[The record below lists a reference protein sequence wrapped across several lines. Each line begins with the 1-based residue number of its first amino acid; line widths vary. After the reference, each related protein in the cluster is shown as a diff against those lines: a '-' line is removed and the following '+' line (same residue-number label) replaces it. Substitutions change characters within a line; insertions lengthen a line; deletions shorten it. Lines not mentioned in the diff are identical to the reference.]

1 MYNTELFLWAM
12 GTLIVAV
19 LQFLKEGVRESW
31 YLFLGAFVFF
41 IFFARR
47 MIKKYCFTTEEA
59 NKAEEEAKLKSRQIS
74 FKELQER
81 RPTAR
86 KFTE

>member
-12 GTLIVAV
+12 GTLMVAV
-19 LQFLKEGVRESW
+19 LQFLKEGVRDSW

-47 MIKKYCFTTEEA
+47 MIKKYCFPNEEA

-81 RPTAR
+81 QSTAR